1 MSGHSKWAGIKH
13 KKAIVDAKRG
23 KVFTRLAN
31 QLTIAAREG
40 GDDPDMNFR
49 LRLSID
55 KAKAANMPQA
65 NIQRAIDRG
74 TGKGD
79 GAKLEEITYEGY
91 GPGGVA
97 VMVKVLT
104 DNRNR
109 SAADIRSAFTKAG
122 GKLGPGGAVAWM
134 FEPKAIIRVSEPNA
148 VKQEGLSLI
157 AIEAGAVDVEMG
169 DELIVYA
176 TPESLRAIQDQ
187 LKSEGAEL
195 ASELTL
201 EPKDSVQVN
210 DEAVVKRIMSF
221 LDALEEMDEVVETYS
236 NFDTALELSEIE

>member
-1 MSGHSKWAGIKH
+1 
-13 KKAIVDAKRG
+13 
-23 KVFTRLAN
+23 
-31 QLTIAAREG
+31 
-40 GDDPDMNFR
+40 
-49 LRLSID
+49 
-55 KAKAANMPQA
+55 MPQA

-74 TGKGD
+74 IGKGD

-91 GPGGVA
+91 GPGSVA

-122 GKLGPGGAVAWM
+122 GKLGSGGTVAWM
-134 FEPKAIIRVSEPNA
+134 FEPKAIIRVSEADPT
-148 VKQEGLSLI
+148 KQEDLSLI
-157 AIEAGAVDVEMG
+157 AIEAGAVDVDMG

-187 LKSEGAEL
+187 LRGEGAEL

-210 DEAVVKRIMSF
+210 DEVVVKRIMSF